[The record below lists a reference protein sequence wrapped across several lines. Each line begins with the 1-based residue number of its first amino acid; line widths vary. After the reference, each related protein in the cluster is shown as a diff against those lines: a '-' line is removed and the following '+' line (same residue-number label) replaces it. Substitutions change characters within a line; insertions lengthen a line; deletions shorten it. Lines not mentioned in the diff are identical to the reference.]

1 LPKYPNWYYQKSAHK
16 DNLWYKNLPSQTSQ
30 ELCKQLDGAWKS
42 YMSGLESEKVIN
54 PKPPKFK
61 NESMAI
67 TYLQN
72 GIVHNKDTGT
82 IRLSLPKRL
91 MAFLSEK
98 YGIGEHYL
106 YLKNNIF
113 KNTDKIKQIK
123 IYPPQKGKC
132 NIIVIYEI
140 EDVAKLPDNGHYLSI
155 DLGLHNLM
163 TCLDSKTGKT
173 FIVGRKYLSLCHY
186 YNKEIAKVQS
196 VWSKIQYR
204 KGIKYPKSS
213 NHIQRMYVKKNNA
226 ISDYLHKVTRYIA
239 EYCRTNDINTVV
251 IGDITGIRENN
262 DKGAVFNQK
271 MHGLPFA
278 KIYIMLEYKLALYG
292 ISMIKQKEPYS
303 SKCSPLVETISKDTA
318 TGNKR
323 VVRGLYVDNGY
334 AWNAD
339 TVGAYNILRLYKKKR
354 ILSPYNIKPPYV
366 VKVAV

>member
-1 LPKYPNWYYQKSAHK
+1 
-16 DNLWYKNLPSQTSQ
+16 
-30 ELCKQLDGAWKS
+30 
-42 YMSGLESEKVIN
+42 
-54 PKPPKFK
+54 
-61 NESMAI
+61 
-67 TYLQN
+67 
-72 GIVHNKDTGT
+72 
-82 IRLSLPKRL
+82 

-123 IYPPQKGKC
+123 IYPPKRDKC

-163 TCLDSKTGKT
+163 TCLDSETGKT

-196 VWSKIQYR
+196 VWSKIQYSR
-204 KGIKYPKSS
+204 GVEYPKSS
-213 NHIQRMYVKKNNA
+213 NHIQRIYVKKNNA

-251 IGDITGIRENN
+251 IGDITGIREDN

-292 ISMIKQKEPYS
+292 ISMIKQVEAYS
-303 SKCSPLVETISKDTA
+303 SKCSPLVETVCKDTA